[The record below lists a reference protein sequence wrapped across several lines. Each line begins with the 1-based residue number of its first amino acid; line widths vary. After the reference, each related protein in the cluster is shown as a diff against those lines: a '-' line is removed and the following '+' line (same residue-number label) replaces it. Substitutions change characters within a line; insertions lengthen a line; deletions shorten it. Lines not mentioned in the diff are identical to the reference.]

1 MTALAVAL
9 DSIAAYRLTKLAT
22 DDVVTQPAREALL
35 MGAYARAGRYVSA
48 CQLQEAL
55 SIGVDDPD
63 RWQSTVQADPDPPK
77 LATLLTCRWCA
88 GIWVAGAVTVARLAA
103 PRVWDPIARGLT
115 AAAAAALL
123 AGLEDR

>member
-1 MTALAVAL
+1 MTALAL
-9 DSIAAYRLTKLAT
+9 DVDAVAAYRLTKLAT
-22 DDVVTQPAREALL
+22 DDVITQPAREA
-35 MGAYARAGRYVSA
+35 AIHHIYARAGRYVTA

-63 RWQSTVQADPDPPK
+63 RWQATALSDPDPPK

-88 GIWVAGAVTVARLAA
+88 GVWVAAGVTVARLAA

-115 AAAAAALL
+115 AAAAAALI
-123 AGLEDR
+123 ANLED